1 MTKLKDYTAM
11 AKGKFWALV
20 KDEGDEAEARFK
32 ELWKELDE
40 RHLEQD
46 EAIECLN
53 TLFIYSH
60 KRIKEH
66 SGALAKVYP
75 TKQFTK
81 NRLKTR
87 EELWW
92 VDHFTAGI
100 SRWSTLNWF
109 SAAKRK
115 KKSGK
120 IGYAGA
126 STHFIQGYHDD
137 PFYIIP
143 LMHGSWN
150 EPRRNKDSISIE
162 TVNAGK
168 LTKDKDNKWCYWARR
183 LPQELVQELPP
194 VLLDKPY
201 RGVKVMQPFTEDQI
215 INNIKL
221 KRLVIAALHGKLEPC
236 RMSQHTD
243 WREGK
248 TDMGV
253 LWPFTDCNA
262 AAFGPEP
269 IPELD
274 FIQTGDY
281 MAFLDEEGTIWDETH
296 GWETHDETA
305 NPSYGDDTPTHD
317 DDPDDD
323 TSKVYDIKDIQL
335 KLIKKGFRITADG
348 KLGPKTHQAIKLFQA
363 DWNKKHSNPK
373 DKIGVDGIPGPVT
386 CNCLF
391 R

>member
-1 MTKLKDYTAM
+1 MRKLIDYTSM
-11 AKGKFWALV
+11 SRKHFWELV
-20 KDEGDEAEARFK
+20 DKTGEECSELFTH
-32 ELWKELDE
+32 LWKELGE
-40 RHLEQD
+40 RPLTQEESID
-46 EAIECLN
+46 CLN
-53 TLFIYSH
+53 ALFIDSH
-60 KRIKEH
+60 RRIREH
-66 SGALAKVYP
+66 SKALAKVYP
-75 TKQFTK
+75 TKQLSK
-81 NRLKTR
+81 NRLQSR

-100 SRWSTLNWF
+100 SKWSTLSWF

-120 IGYAGA
+120 MGYAGA
-126 STHFIQGYHDD
+126 STHFIQGFHGD

-168 LTKDKDNKWCYWARR
+168 IHQDKGGKWCYWARQ
-183 LPQELVQELPP
+183 LPLALVQELPP

-201 RGVKVMQPFTEDQI
+201 RGVKVMQPFTLDQI
-215 INNIKL
+215 VNNIKI
-221 KRLVIAALHGKLEPC
+221 KRLTITALHSKLEDC

-243 WREGK
+243 WRAGK

-253 LWPFTDCNA
+253 LWPYDECNMA
-262 AAFGPEP
+262 AYAADP

-274 FIQTGDY
+274 FIQQEAYTTL
-281 MAFLDEEGTIWDETH
+281 LDKEGTIWDEVE
-296 GWETHDETA
+296 GWDEHDEVD
-305 NPSYGDDTPTHD
+305 NPSYGEETPTHD

-323 TSKVYDIKDIQL
+323 TDEVRDTEDIQ
-335 KLIKKGFRITADG
+335 KRLIRKGFNILADNKMG
-348 KLGPKTHQAIKLFQA
+348 RKTRAAIKGFQSN
-363 DWNKKHSNPK
+363 WNKQNPK
-373 DKIGVDGIPGPVT
+373 DIIKVDGIPGPQT
-386 CNCLF
+386 CNRLF